1 MFRILVILLL
11 LISFNTYGQE
21 WDYSFT
27 HYNKKDGLPGNTVYY
42 VTSDKNGC
50 IWVGTDAGVSKFD
63 GNHFETITTSN
74 GLSNNEVFEVY
85 CDSYNRLWFITMG
98 NEISYYYRN
107 KIFNKQNDLKLSKII
122 IPDRLNRVLEDRNKN
137 IWVVAFP
144 FTINKIMP
152 DGKVVNFDLS
162 KKFGQCYKIYS
173 SKNGIKFITANTT
186 IEFNYSKNKFE
197 ELVGPIS
204 TEVND
209 IVFNKDGTYYYSDQ
223 NQHNSVLYTKSK
235 TFQKY
240 TSKIGIITLFK
251 IKNLIWQ
258 ITNKGL
264 INYDSLLRQKE
275 LMMKDYAISNMCEDK
290 FGNIWISTLNNGLY
304 KLNSKLIKYFRPRL
318 DGIASSMHSV
328 YVDSNKIYSG
338 NNVGDLSI
346 LSKDKNHKII
356 KSNLKA
362 NSILSYRILK
372 ILKYNSNLILATDV
386 NTYEY
391 VENSNHFI
399 NLDYAKSKAYKNAY
413 IQNDTL
419 ILLTNVGF
427 IYHSDK
433 NKYTYEYILN
443 DRFYS
448 FCEYNGQRLFGSE
461 NALYIEHDGL
471 TKYKLDQPFT
481 HRIMDLKTFDS
492 LLCVATTE
500 KGVFFVKDHQVVRN
514 LSLDQGLNSN
524 TSTKMVPY
532 KNVLFIATNNGIC
545 RYNYASRST
554 YKIMES
560 DGLASNNV
568 QDITI
573 NQDTLYAA
581 TDNGLSVIPIASLPD
596 KYPFSFFISPA
607 TSTIDTCW
615 ELNGSIRSRTDLPI
629 TLTMNSISLGTKGP
643 VKYYYRILERDSSF
657 TTTLDPTITLKLDY
671 PGTYTFES
679 YSSDIN
685 NALSQKALMQ
695 IYIIPYWYQTFLF
708 KLSCLLLFIGSI
720 FFFTRFMIARSLK
733 KEKLKRALADK
744 IQQLELEAWKS
755 NINPHFLFNSINT
768 MQSLFS
774 SNQFE
779 KANEY
784 IASFSRVLRKT
795 IDNSEKL
802 MITIEEEIG
811 YLRNYLSLEKIK
823 KGNNLIYVIDFDR
836 EVLPYYIPTLL
847 IQPVIENSIKHG
859 IQEKKHGVITVTLR
873 LKDNQIVCTILDN
886 GKGLPENFV
895 PEMESKGLKMIVDK
909 IRITERITGQS
920 IHFELK
926 NRRKHNKP
934 GYGINC
940 TLILPVYESLYY
952 YPTADHAITD
962 K

>member
-1 MFRILVILLL
+1 
-11 LISFNTYGQE
+11 
-21 WDYSFT
+21 
-27 HYNKKDGLPGNTVYY
+27 
-42 VTSDKNGC
+42 
-50 IWVGTDAGVSKFD
+50 
-63 GNHFETITTSN
+63 
-74 GLSNNEVFEVY
+74 
-85 CDSYNRLWFITMG
+85 
-98 NEISYYYRN
+98 
-107 KIFNKQNDLKLSKII
+107 
-122 IPDRLNRVLEDRNKN
+122 
-137 IWVVAFP
+137 
-144 FTINKIMP
+144 
-152 DGKVVNFDLS
+152 
-162 KKFGQCYKIYS
+162 
-173 SKNGIKFITANTT
+173 
-186 IEFNYSKNKFE
+186 
-197 ELVGPIS
+197 
-204 TEVND
+204 
-209 IVFNKDGTYYYSDQ
+209 
-223 NQHNSVLYTKSK
+223 
-235 TFQKY
+235 
-240 TSKIGIITLFK
+240 
-251 IKNLIWQ
+251 
-258 ITNKGL
+258 
-264 INYDSLLRQKE
+264 
-275 LMMKDYAISNMCEDK
+275 
-290 FGNIWISTLNNGLY
+290 
-304 KLNSKLIKYFRPRL
+304 
-318 DGIASSMHSV
+318 
-328 YVDSNKIYSG
+328 
-338 NNVGDLSI
+338 
-346 LSKDKNHKII
+346 
-356 KSNLKA
+356 
-362 NSILSYRILK
+362 
-372 ILKYNSNLILATDV
+372 
-386 NTYEY
+386 
-391 VENSNHFI
+391 
-399 NLDYAKSKAYKNAY
+399 
-413 IQNDTL
+413 
-419 ILLTNVGF
+419 
-427 IYHSDK
+427 
-433 NKYTYEYILN
+433 
-443 DRFYS
+443 
-448 FCEYNGQRLFGSE
+448 
-461 NALYIEHDGL
+461 
-471 TKYKLDQPFT
+471 
-481 HRIMDLKTFDS
+481 
-492 LLCVATTE
+492 
-500 KGVFFVKDHQVVRN
+500 
-514 LSLDQGLNSN
+514 
-524 TSTKMVPY
+524 
-532 KNVLFIATNNGIC
+532 
-545 RYNYASRST
+545 
-554 YKIMES
+554 
-560 DGLASNNV
+560 
-568 QDITI
+568 
-573 NQDTLYAA
+573 
-581 TDNGLSVIPIASLPD
+581 
-596 KYPFSFFISPA
+596 
-607 TSTIDTCW
+607 
-615 ELNGSIRSRTDLPI
+615 
-629 TLTMNSISLGTKGP
+629 MNSISLGTKGP

-708 KLSCLLLFIGSI
+708 RLSCVLLFIGSI

-873 LKDNQIVCTILDN
+873 LKDNRIVCTILDN

-895 PEMESKGLKMIVDK
+895 PEMESKGLKLIIDK